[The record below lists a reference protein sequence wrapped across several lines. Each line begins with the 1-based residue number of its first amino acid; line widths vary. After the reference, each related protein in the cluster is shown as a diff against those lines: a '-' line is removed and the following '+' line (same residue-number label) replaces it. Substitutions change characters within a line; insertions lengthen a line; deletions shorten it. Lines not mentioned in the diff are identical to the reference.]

1 MHLFRSRVS
10 VFLVILLL
18 LSLLPALLLHE
29 DEHSMGELA
38 IAYSI
43 LFGSIGLVLFLL
55 FSMRYAIDEK
65 YLHIKVG
72 PKTYQQIA
80 IDDIQRVER
89 SYNPLSSP
97 AASLKRLYIKAKGR
111 DALISPVREE
121 EFIRLLK
128 ARNPNIEVK
137 MTDHSGWWRFWD
149 WDI

>member
-1 MHLFRSRVS
+1 MHHFRSRVS

-38 IAYSI
+38 LAYSI

-80 IDDIQRVER
+80 IGDIQR
-89 SYNPLSSP
+89 
-97 AASLKRLYIKAKGR
+97 
-111 DALISPVREE
+111 
-121 EFIRLLK
+121 
-128 ARNPNIEVK
+128 
-137 MTDHSGWWRFWD
+137 
-149 WDI
+149 